1 MWLFSLALL
10 LSYLLGSVSGSLL
23 LGRLRG
29 VDIRTQ
35 GSGNAGATNAL
46 RTQGKTFAA
55 ATVLIDLGKG
65 AFAAL
70 VIAKL
75 ATTNTAN
82 HAPYA
87 CALSAVIGHCFPI
100 FFGFRGGK
108 GAGTAFGAMLAL
120 IPLTALLAIA
130 AWLLCLVLT
139 GYVGLS
145 TVVAALLALLGI
157 VAITPIA
164 MPGFAYAAAMLL
176 LVVCMHHS
184 NLARMLK
191 GTENRFEK
199 ARLLRR
205 WRRLLLISLS
215 LALALIVY
223 RHLPHPK
230 LYAGLPLS
238 RAVLSEQGVLMQ
250 LTLASDDRYRLWQPL
265 ASFAPTLVQA
275 TLLKE
280 DRWFYYHPGV
290 NPYRLVLAAFSS
302 YGGGRT
308 QGASTLTMQL
318 ARLKYGL
325 RTRTIWGK
333 VRQIGYALRLE
344 AGYSKHDL
352 LEAYLNLAPYGG
364 NIEGAAAASL
374 IYFDKPAA
382 NLSLPEALTLAVL
395 PQRPAHRGPK
405 QGDQSKN
412 AAAELSTEL
421 NEARNAL
428 YLLWQQNTG
437 RETAGTAQ
445 TTLFQAPLSIGH
457 FHNLSAPHAARLAVQ
472 ISRLHTANEPIDRVQ
487 STIDLSLQR
496 IVERQLQ
503 SYLRTQRAH
512 GIQNAAILLVDRDDM
527 AVRALVGSADFN
539 NAAILGQVDG
549 TQAQRS
555 PGSTLKPLIY
565 ALAMDQGLLHP
576 KSVLA
581 DVATSFSSFAP
592 ENFDGRFRGPI
603 SVTEALVRSRNVPA
617 VRVAAKLSNGGLYRL
632 LRDANVRNLAS
643 EAHYGLALALGG
655 GEISPA
661 ELAGLYAMIANDGR
675 FRPLR
680 YLQND
685 PKSAGHALISA
696 EAAFITRQMLYTNPR
711 PNAANRAD
719 NFPVAWKT
727 GTSWGFR
734 DAWSAGMLG
743 QYVLVVWVGNFD
755 GAGNPALVGGLAAA
769 PLFFGIANDLY
780 ASQRLNLHPDLPADL
795 NVIELDVC
803 AASGDLPN
811 AECPVRSKTWFIP
824 GVSPIRVSDVH
835 RKVFIDAQTGAPV
848 CRQTPNPESVDAQK
862 PSPLR
867 TEVRE
872 FWSSEIAQSFIAA
885 GLQLKTAPNCSTVQ
899 APAPTI
905 TAPLNNVS
913 YRLSPAELKKPSL
926 VLRASAGAGVS
937 QLYWFANGSF
947 VGTSKPGVGL
957 RYTPKVAHEILV
969 SVVDDL
975 GGRAERRVRVAVR

>member
-1 MWLFSLALL
+1 MALTKFS
-10 LSYLLGSVSGSLL
+10 
-23 LGRLRG
+23 
-29 VDIRTQ
+29 
-35 GSGNAGATNAL
+35 AT
-46 RTQGKTFAA
+46 
-55 ATVLIDLGKG
+55 
-65 AFAAL
+65 
-70 VIAKL
+70 
-75 ATTNTAN
+75 
-82 HAPYA
+82 HP
-87 CALSAVIGHCFPI
+87 
-100 FFGFRGGK
+100 
-108 GAGTAFGAMLAL
+108 
-120 IPLTALLAIA
+120 
-130 AWLLCLVLT
+130 
-139 GYVGLS
+139 
-145 TVVAALLALLGI
+145 
-157 VAITPIA
+157 
-164 MPGFAYAAAMLL
+164 
-176 LVVCMHHS
+176 
-184 NLARMLK
+184 
-191 GTENRFEK
+191 NRK
-199 ARLLRR
+199 SR

-215 LALALIVY
+215 IALALVIY

-230 LYAGLPLS
+230 LYAGVPLS
-238 RAVLSEQGVLMQ
+238 RAVLSDQGVLMQ

-265 ASFAPTLVQA
+265 ASFAPNLVQA

-333 VRQIGYALRLE
+333 LRQIGYALKLE
-344 AGYSKHDL
+344 ASYSKADL

-374 IYFDKPAA
+374 IYFDKPVA

-405 QGDQSKN
+405 RPNVMAKGDAQLSK
-412 AAAELSTEL
+412 EL
-421 NEARNAL
+421 NDARDAL
-428 YLLWQQNTG
+428 YLLWQQNT
-437 RETAGTAQ
+437 RTKNTQASQ
-445 TTLFQAPLSIGH
+445 VPLFQVPLSIGR
-457 FHNLSAPHAARLAVQ
+457 FHPQYAPHATRLAIQ
-472 ISRLHTANEPIDRVQ
+472 LSRLHQATQPTDPVR
-487 STIDLSLQR
+487 STIDLTLQR
-496 IVERQLQ
+496 VVERQLQ

-512 GIQNAAILLVDRDDM
+512 GIENAAILLVDRRDM
-527 AVRALVGSADFN
+527 AVKALLGSADFN
-539 NAAILGQVDG
+539 NLAILGQVDG

-576 KSVLA
+576 KSILA

-617 VRVAAKLSNGGLYRL
+617 VRVAAKLTNGGLYRL
-632 LRDANVRNLAS
+632 LRDAGVRNLAS

-655 GEISPA
+655 GEVSPA

-675 FRPLR
+675 LRPLR
-680 YLQND
+680 YLQSD
-685 PKSAGHALISA
+685 ATSTGKALISA

-711 PNAANRAD
+711 PHAANRAD

-734 DAWSAGMLG
+734 DAWSAGVMG

-755 GAGNPALVGGLAAA
+755 GAGNPALVGGLAAS
-769 PLFFGIANDLY
+769 PLFFGIANDLF
-780 ASQRLNLHPDLPADL
+780 ASKRLQLNPDAVGDL

-835 RKVFIDAQTGAPV
+835 RRIYIDVKTGAPV
-848 CRQTPNPESVDAQK
+848 CIQTPGVQTPDRQTLG
-862 PSPLR
+862 LR
-867 TEVRE
+867 TPGQSPEIPANLRTKVRE
-872 FWSSEIAQSFIAA
+872 FWPSEIAQSFSAA
-885 GLQLKTAPNCSTVQ
+885 GLQLKTAPNCSAVQ
-899 APAPTI
+899 AEAPKI

-913 YRLSPAELKKPSL
+913 YRLSPSELKTPSL
-926 VLRASAGAGVS
+926 VFRASAAAGVTR
-937 QLYWFANGSF
+937 LYWFADGSF
-947 VGTSKPGVGL
+947 AGTSTPGVGL
-957 RYTPKVAHEILV
+957 RYTPKVAHEILL